1 MNIRIAEN
9 KDLPTIVSIYN
20 STIQSRLVT
29 ADTEI
34 VSVDDKK
41 DWFESFKEPRP
52 IWVAE
57 IDGNVIAWLSF
68 KSFYGRPAYSGTI
81 EIAIYIS
88 EVNRANGIGSVLL
101 NFAKAQAKERNVH
114 TLLAYIF
121 EHNLPSIHFF
131 KKHGFENYGVLP
143 NVAIMDEKPYS
154 LGIYG
159 LKL

>member
-9 KDLPTIVSIYN
+9 KDLPVIVSIYN
-20 STIQSRLVT
+20 STIPSRLVT
-29 ADTEI
+29 ADTEM
-34 VSVDDKK
+34 VSVEDKE
-41 DWFESFKEPRP
+41 DWFASFKEPRP

-57 IDGNVIAWLSF
+57 IDGTVIAWLSF

-88 EVNRANGIGSVLL
+88 EANRAIGIGSKLL
-101 NFAKAQAKERNVH
+101 NFAKVQAKERNVH

-121 EHNLPSIHFF
+121 EHNLPSIRFF

-143 NVAIMDEKPYS
+143 NVAIMDEKLYS

-159 LKL
+159 IKL

>member
-9 KDLPTIVSIYN
+9 KDLSAIVNIYN
-20 STIQSRLVT
+20 STIPSRLVT

-41 DWFESFKEPRP
+41 DWFESFKELRP

-68 KSFYGRPAYSGTI
+68 KSFYGRPAYAGTI

-88 EVNRANGIGSVLL
+88 EANRANGIGSVLL
-101 NFAKAQAKERNVH
+101 NFAKAQAKARNVH

-121 EHNLPSIHFF
+121 EHNIPSIRFF